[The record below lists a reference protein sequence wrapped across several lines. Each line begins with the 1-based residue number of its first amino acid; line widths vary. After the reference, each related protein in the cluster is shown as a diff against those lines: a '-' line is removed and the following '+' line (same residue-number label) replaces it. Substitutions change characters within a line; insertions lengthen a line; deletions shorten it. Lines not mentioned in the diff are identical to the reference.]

1 MERDRTARWS
11 ITAALVFGY
20 MHILD
25 EFYANWDFGGTIAS
39 GTQASLQGVLPLVL
53 GLWALTWILQE
64 NEWGHAPGL
73 VFGLF
78 MTYAGSSHFVGD
90 AVAMTGFQTA
100 VVALLII
107 SAVSTVVACGMSLW
121 EDRPWS
127 GGAAASS

>member
-1 MERDRTARWS
+1 MDRERTARWS
-11 ITAALVFGY
+11 ITATLVFGY

-25 EFYANWDFGGTIAS
+25 ELYGNWDFGGTIAS
-39 GTQASLQGVLPLVL
+39 GTQAAIQGILPLVL

-64 NEWGHAPGL
+64 KEWGHAPGL
-73 VFGLF
+73 LLGVF

-90 AVAMTGFQTA
+90 TPAMTGFQTA
-100 VVALLII
+100 VVALLVV
-107 SAVSTVVACGMSLW
+107 SAVSTVVACGKALW